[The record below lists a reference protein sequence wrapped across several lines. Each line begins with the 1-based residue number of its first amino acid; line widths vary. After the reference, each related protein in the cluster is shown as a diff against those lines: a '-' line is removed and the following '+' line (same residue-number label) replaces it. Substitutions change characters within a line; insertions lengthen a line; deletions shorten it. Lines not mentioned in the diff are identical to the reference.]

1 MSISSPSEVS
11 SDTYTITNT
20 YTGALG
26 NTFTLETDAI
36 ISLAEEVVDDTDTTT
51 DTDTETNSTSSG
63 GDSIDIDFEQYF
75 NDSTEELDKIYR
87 SLSIL
92 AIFIIVVAIVV
103 VIITIIICCKLR
115 KSKKSKKKEGKS
127 AASKEDLDYLKEM
140 GIQIVINRE
149 GNQV

>member
-1 MSISSPSEVS
+1 MF
-11 SDTYTITNT
+11 
-20 YTGALG
+20 G
-26 NTFTLETDAI
+26 NSFTLETDAI
-36 ISLAEEVVDDTDTTT
+36 ISLTEEVVDDTDTTT
-51 DTDTETNSTSSG
+51 DTDATSDTDTTTDTSTETNSTSSD

-115 KSKKSKKKEGKS
+115 KSKKTKKKEGKS

-149 GNQV
+149 GSQV